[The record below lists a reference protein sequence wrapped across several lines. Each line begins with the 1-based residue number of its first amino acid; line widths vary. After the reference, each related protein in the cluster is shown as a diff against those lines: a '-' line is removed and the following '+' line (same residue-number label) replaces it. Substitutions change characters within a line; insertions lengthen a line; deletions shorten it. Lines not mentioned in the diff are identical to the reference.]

1 MTDILD
7 NLSNLLAERKHAD
20 PDSSYA
26 AKLYANGLNKI
37 LEKVGEESIETILAA
52 RDYEAHD
59 SDENKQAVVSE
70 LADLIFHLMV
80 MLGKLDIDHQNI
92 FDELERRF
100 GTSGLDEKAARKWDD
115 CNYRVQL
122 QPDELKPTNF
132 WENNYGS
139 WRN

>member
-20 PDSSYA
+20 PDSSYV
-26 AKLYANGLNKI
+26 AKLYAKGLNKI

-100 GTSGLDEKAARKWDD
+100 GTSGLDEKAARK
-115 CNYRVQL
+115 
-122 QPDELKPTNF
+122 
-132 WENNYGS
+132 
-139 WRN
+139 

>member
-7 NLSNLLAERKHAD
+7 NLSNLLAERKQAD

-26 AKLYANGLNKI
+26 AKLYASGLNKI
-37 LEKVGEESIETILAA
+37 LEKVGEENIETILAA
-52 RDYEAHD
+52 RDYEAHE

-80 MLGKLDIDHQNI
+80 MLGKLDIDHQDV

-100 GTSGLDEKAARKWDD
+100 GTSGLDEKAARK
-115 CNYRVQL
+115 
-122 QPDELKPTNF
+122 
-132 WENNYGS
+132 
-139 WRN
+139 